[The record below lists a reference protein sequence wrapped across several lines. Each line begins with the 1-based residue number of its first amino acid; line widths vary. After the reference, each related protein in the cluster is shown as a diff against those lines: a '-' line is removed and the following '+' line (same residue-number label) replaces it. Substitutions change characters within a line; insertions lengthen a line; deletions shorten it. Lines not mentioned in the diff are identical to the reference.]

1 MAGSHTLNGPV
12 FAPRASNRA
21 PDRNG
26 RKLALGLALATGA
39 LLAVT
44 PIVVSAVVT
53 QPIESTPPVAED
65 TTLAAFTGRAVEVDG
80 SVMGFRQQGD
90 MINVTV
96 AASDFGQRVFVQNSA
111 GDLLEFPVSPGQ
123 TTLTAEL
130 PAAFAASQELT
141 IRID

>member
-1 MAGSHTLNGPV
+1 MAGSHTFNDQV
-12 FAPRASNRA
+12 FATRANYLRA
-21 PDRNG
+21 PN
-26 RKLALGLALATGA
+26 RKARKFALGLALATGA
-39 LLAVT
+39 LIAAT
-44 PIVVSAVVT
+44 PIVVSAVVS
-53 QPIESTPPVAED
+53 QPDVHTPADD

-90 MINVTV
+90 RINVTV

-130 PAAFAASQELT
+130 PAAFAASEELT